1 MKNMLMLFRFSYGR
15 GKYIR
20 NKEQKIKN
28 KKVSFIW
35 IGVLFLISYSLFF
48 ILYFMHSPLQ
58 LAIKYLKHWITASNG
73 KGHGMHSPFVFEFIT
88 KLLND
93 KTNYPEYERVESLR
107 KQLLNDDTV
116 LEVEDF
122 GAGSAIDKKSK
133 RSISSIA
140 KNAAKPKKFGQ
151 LLFRIVKY
159 YQPATIL
166 ESGTSLGIT
175 TSYLS
180 LARPDARLITMEGSG
195 EIAEAAKR
203 NFRNLEIKNVEIIQ
217 GNFDNTLSS
226 VVRGLSS
233 VGFAFIDGNHRQEPT
248 ERYFKELL
256 AKTNNDSI
264 LVFDDIHWSGEM
276 EVAWERIKNNP
287 AATCCIDLFFIGI
300 VFFRKEFKEKQHF
313 AIRF

>member
-1 MKNMLMLFRFSYGR
+1 M
-15 GKYIR
+15 
-20 NKEQKIKN
+20 
-28 KKVSFIW
+28 
-35 IGVLFLISYSLFF
+35 YSKG
-48 ILYFMHSPLQ
+48 Q
-58 LAIKYLKHWITASNG
+58 LLLKYLEYYFTASNG

-88 KLLND
+88 KILND
-93 KTNYPEYERVESLR
+93 KTVYPAYEKVEALR
-107 KQLLNDDTV
+107 SQLLNDNTV

-122 GAGSAIDKKSK
+122 GAGSVVDKKGK

-151 LLFRIVKY
+151 LLFRMVNH

-166 ESGTSLGIT
+166 ELGTSLGIT

-180 LARPDARLITMEGSG
+180 FAKPDASLITMEGSK
-195 EIAEAAKR
+195 EIAEVAKR
-203 NFRNLEIKNVEIIQ
+203 NFRNLEIRNIEIVE

-233 VGFAFIDGNHRQEPT
+233 VDLAFIDGNHRKEPT

-256 AKTNNDSI
+256 AKTNYDSI
-264 LVFDDIHWSGEM
+264 LVFDDIHWSRDM
-276 EVAWERIKNNP
+276 ESTWETIKNDV
-287 AATCCIDLFFIGI
+287 AVKCSIDLFFIGI

-313 AIRF
+313 TIRF

>member
-1 MKNMLMLFRFSYGR
+1 
-15 GKYIR
+15 
-20 NKEQKIKN
+20 
-28 KKVSFIW
+28 
-35 IGVLFLISYSLFF
+35 
-48 ILYFMHSPLQ
+48 MHSRLK
-58 LAIKYLKHWITASNG
+58 LITKYLDHWLSASNG

-88 KLLND
+88 KILND
-93 KTNYPEYERVESLR
+93 KTVYPGYEKVETLR
-107 KQLLNDDTV
+107 NRLLNDSTILV
-116 LEVEDF
+116 VEDF
-122 GAGSAIDKKSK
+122 GAGSTVDKKSK

-151 LLFRIVKY
+151 LLFRMVKH

-166 ESGTSLGIT
+166 ELGTSLGIT
-175 TSYLS
+175 AAYLS
-180 LARPDARLITMEGSG
+180 FAKPDARLITLEGSK
-195 EIAEAAKR
+195 EISGVAKQ
-203 NFRNLEIKNVEIIQ
+203 NFQNLELKNIELLE

-233 VGFAFIDGNHRQEPT
+233 VDFSFIDGNHRKEPT

-264 LVFDDIHWSGEM
+264 LVFDDIHWSNEM
-276 EVAWERIKNNP
+276 EAAWETIKND
-287 AATCCIDLFFIGI
+287 AAVTCSIDLFFIGI